1 MKVKLQKVTG
11 SNDYDSIIGSIG
23 ELFISPSNIVSFDV
37 NDEKKITTQ
46 VELSKYHQHDSFVI
60 FKNKADIGFVFRK
73 I

>member
-11 SNDYDSIIGSIG
+11 SSDYDSIIGSVG
-23 ELFISPSNIVSFDV
+23 ELYMSESNVVSFDV
-37 NDEKKITTQ
+37 NNEKKLSTQ
-46 VELSKYHQHDSFVI
+46 VELAKYHQHDSFVI